1 MGGES
6 SNLWPDRDGWV
17 LLGVQDNEMRQWPG
31 SLVCSHFASH
41 DRSRSSFGHREHL
54 RRVNLYLFLRRM
66 LYLLC
71 LLRDG
76 ATRDQPGPYP
86 LKHPTYTRARILVF
100 VWRWAFECTHHSQF
114 VCFGAQSF
122 AKVFQRGN
130 SSALRGQVRAKPHGG
145 VSFVKGQRRQRTVR
159 GIIRVGCAIETGH
172 LNCYNIQ

>member
-1 MGGES
+1 MEQHGTSQARTHLSTQRIHAPAFWFLFDGGHLNVPITH
-6 SNLWPDRDGWV
+6 NL
-17 LLGVQDNEMRQWPG
+17 
-31 SLVCSHFASH
+31 
-41 DRSRSSFGHREHL
+41 
-54 RRVNLYLFLRRM
+54 
-66 LYLLC
+66 
-71 LLRDG
+71 
-76 ATRDQPGPYP
+76 
-86 LKHPTYTRARILVF
+86 
-100 VWRWAFECTHHSQF
+100 F